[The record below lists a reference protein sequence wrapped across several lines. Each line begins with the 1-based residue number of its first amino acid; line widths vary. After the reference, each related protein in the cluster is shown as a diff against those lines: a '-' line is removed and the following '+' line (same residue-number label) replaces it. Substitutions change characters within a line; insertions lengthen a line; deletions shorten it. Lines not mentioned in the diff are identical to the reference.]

1 MPDTSFFF
9 TIPVD
14 TSTATITTT
23 NYQFPPSPPTP
34 APEALI
40 DFETNNT
47 PLGPFSEEQQST
59 LPDENE
65 YSSFLDEMLGPP
77 TDSSSKKPTAS
88 EIYTNNVM
96 NMLEKLGIK
105 PINFKKEDVQFGRD
119 ARTSSKVFNN
129 LADILYEWKH
139 NDLQNQEEEEDI

>member
-34 APEALI
+34 APKALI
-40 DFETNNT
+40 DFETD
-47 PLGPFSEEQQST
+47 PLGPFYEEQQST
-59 LPDENE
+59 LPDENK
-65 YSSFLDEMLGPP
+65 YSNFLDGMLGPP

-88 EIYTNNVM
+88 EIYTNHVM

-105 PINFKKEDVQFGRD
+105 PINFKKEDIQFGRD

-139 NDLQNQEEEEDI
+139 NDLQNQEEEEEDI